1 MGTFQKGRLPGAL
14 ISVIRSLEHAEA
26 TIWARNID
34 LGQLLIQGE
43 SKRAHEQ
50 RCEGYFETSAA
61 RARSVFEGRRGWS
74 VYRAAGVAVGVM
86 GI

>member
-1 MGTFQKGRLPGAL
+1 MGTFQKGRVPRAL

-34 LGQLLIQGE
+34 LLIQGE

-50 RCEGYFETSAA
+50 RCEGYFESE
-61 RARSVFEGRRGWS
+61 RS
-74 VYRAAGVAVGVM
+74 
-86 GI
+86 